1 MKTTP
6 QKKEKTPVLDAYEQ
20 EIESFLAWWTYEVR
34 TPEDFAKKTEQ
45 WVVKNIYGQP
55 VCK

>member
-1 MKTTP
+1 MKTIP
-6 QKKEKTPVLDAYEQ
+6 QNKENTPVLDAYEQ
-20 EIESFLAWWTYEVR
+20 EIETFLAWWTYEVR

-45 WVVKNIYGQP
+45 WVVKNIYGKP

>member
-20 EIESFLAWWTYEVR
+20 EIEIFLASRTYEVR
-34 TPEDFAKKTEQ
+34 TSEEFAKKSEQ
-45 WVVKNIYGQP
+45 
-55 VCK
+55 